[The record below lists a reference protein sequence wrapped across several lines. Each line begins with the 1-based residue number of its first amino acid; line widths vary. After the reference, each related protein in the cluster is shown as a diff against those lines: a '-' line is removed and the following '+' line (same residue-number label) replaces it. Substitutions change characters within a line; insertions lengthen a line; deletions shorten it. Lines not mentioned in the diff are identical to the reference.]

1 VTVEGVVNHSDL
13 STGLPN
19 FANSRWYA
27 SPEAD
32 TRFSKY
38 AFLEIAM
45 VL

>member
-19 FANSRWYA
+19 FLIHAGMHLLKL
-27 SPEAD
+27 

>member
-19 FANSRWYA
+19 FAIHAGMHLLKLIPGFQN
-27 SPEAD
+27 
-32 TRFSKY
+32 TRF
-38 AFLEIAM
+38 EIAM